1 MRAVLDPNIIVS
13 ALLSPNGA
21 PAKTLLAWREARFD
35 MIASPALLGGLER
48 VLAYPKLRR
57 HIPPASAEALLDLL
71 RRGATIAADVVD
83 PAPRSTDP
91 ADDYLI
97 ALAER
102 ERAALVS
109 GDADVLALR
118 GQLPVF
124 SAEEFLEW
132 LAGLS
137 G

>member
-1 MRAVLDPNIIVS
+1 MRAVLDPNIIIS
-13 ALLSPNGA
+13 ALLSRGGA
-21 PAKTLLAWREARFD
+21 PAKTLLAGREGRFEL
-35 MIASPALLGGLER
+35 IVSPAPLDELARALG
-48 VLAYPKLRR
+48 YSKLRR
-57 HIPPASAEALLDLL
+57 HIPPASADAVIALLT
-71 RRGATIAADVVD
+71 REATIADDVVD

-109 GDADVLALR
+109 GDAHVLALR

-124 SAEEFLEW
+124 SAAEFLEW
-132 LAGLS
+132 LPLI
-137 G
+137 